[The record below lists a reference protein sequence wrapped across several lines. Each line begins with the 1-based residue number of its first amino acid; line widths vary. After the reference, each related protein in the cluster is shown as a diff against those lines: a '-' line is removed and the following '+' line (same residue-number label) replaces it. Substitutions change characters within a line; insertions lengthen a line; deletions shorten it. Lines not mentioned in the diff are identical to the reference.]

1 MEVTG
6 APAPPLRNDLGNP
19 NPLGPHR
26 CDAHFLFFFIGSQ
39 RRQIF
44 LNAHHIVSLLLFVF
58 FLFVNEM
65 NKDKWETEL
74 LNLIED
80 LLNLDGR
87 VHLP

>member
-1 MEVTG
+1 MTTPSDRIAVTRIFYFFLSAVRDG
-6 APAPPLRNDLGNP
+6 KFFKRTS
-19 NPLGPHR
+19 HR
-26 CDAHFLFFFIGSQ
+26 V
-39 RRQIF
+39 
-44 LNAHHIVSLLLFVF
+44 IVVVCF